1 MTAGSTEAWAAGLA
15 VAVAVL
21 LVRGRPAAE
30 RLDRSRRARDR
41 SGSAPEG
48 HRAPSPGRRTPSP
61 VPVAVILDLVA
72 AVLDA
77 GAPPSAAV
85 GVVAD
90 CLAPTGDPAAEALRS
105 CVGRGSPA
113 RTGSPGHPGRPGEW
127 VRTGPW
133 TSLQEALQLATS
145 TGLAP
150 AGLVR
155 AAAQQERRR
164 RAVAQAVAARRLA
177 VHVVVPLAA
186 CLLPAFILLTIV
198 PVVLDLIPGP

>member
-1 MTAGSTEAWAAGLA
+1 MTVGPTAPWVAGLA

-30 RLDRSRRARDR
+30 RLNRARRARDR
-41 SGSAPEG
+41 SGSPPEG
-48 HRAPSPGRRTPSP
+48 HGALSPGRRPPSP
-61 VPVAVILDLVA
+61 VPVAVVLDLVA

-77 GAPPSAAV
+77 GAPPSVAV

-90 CLAPTGDPAAEALRS
+90 CLAATGDPAAEALRS
-105 CVGRGSPA
+105 CAGRGGPG
-113 RTGSPGHPGRPGEW
+113 RTGSPGHPGRPREW
-127 VRTGPW
+127 GRTGPW

-164 RAVAQAVAARRLA
+164 RVAAQAVAARRLA